1 MDEVLQSIQDAVVE
15 GQASAVENGIRAALT
30 AGLAPQEILEQG
42 LIAAM
47 TIVGEEFEKGE
58 IYVPEM
64 LVAARA
70 MQAGLSL
77 LKPSLVEQGIEP
89 AGKIVLGTVQ
99 GDLHD
104 IGKNLVGMMLQG
116 AGYEIIDLG
125 TDVPPEKFAEAV
137 RMHRPLVVGLSA
149 LLTTTMGNMK
159 YAIEAIED
167 VGLRDQVKIIVGGA
181 PLTDEFARS
190 IGADGYGADASRAA
204 ALARSLLP
212 LT

>member
-1 MDEVLQSIQDAVVE
+1 MDDVLLAIQDAVVE
-15 GQASAVENGIRAALT
+15 GQASVVEHDVKAAIA
-30 AGLAPQEILEQG
+30 AGLSPREILEQG

-47 TIVGEEFEKGE
+47 TIVGNEFEKGE

-70 MQAGLSL
+70 MQAGLSI
-77 LKPSLVEQGIEP
+77 LKPSLVEEGIEP
-89 AGKIVLGTVQ
+89 VGKVVLGTVQ

-116 AGYEIIDLG
+116 AGYQVIDLG
-125 TDVPPEKFAEAV
+125 TDVPPAKFAEAV
-137 RMHRPLVVGLSA
+137 RMHQPLVVGLSA
-149 LLTTTMGNMK
+149 LLTTTMGNMR

-167 VGLRDQVKIIVGGA
+167 MGLRDQVKIIVGGA
-181 PLTDEFARS
+181 PLTEEFARS

-204 ALARSLLP
+204 ALARSLIHP
-212 LT
+212 T

>member
-1 MDEVLQSIQDAVVE
+1 LDLQDAVVE
-15 GQASAVENGIRAALT
+15 GQVKVVEREVQAALG
-30 AGLAPQEILEQG
+30 AGIAPRAILEQG

-47 TIVGEEFEKGE
+47 TIVGEEFERGE

-70 MQAGLSL
+70 MQAGLTL
-77 LKPSLVEQGIEP
+77 LKPHLIEEGIEP
-89 AGKIVLGTVQ
+89 IGKIVLGTVQ

-125 TDVPPEKFAEAV
+125 TDVPPAAFAEAV
-137 RMHRPLVVGLSA
+137 RTHRPLVVGLSA

-159 YAIEAIED
+159 HAIEAIED
-167 VGLRDQVKIIVGGA
+167 IGLRDQVKVIVGGA
-181 PLTDEFARS
+181 PLTEEFARS

-204 ALARSLLP
+204 ALARTVLG
-212 LT
+212 